1 MIDLESIRYV
11 PCRDQWPRRTNAAH
25 IWIVLHSIESGEG
38 GETAEACANYFRD
51 PRNPN
56 GTPRIASTQ
65 FVVDNNST
73 IRCAEWENRVAG
85 AVGANDEGWHIEQ
98 AGVAAQSADQWRDDY
113 STDMVMRQTA
123 PLVAALAHRDGIPL
137 RFVDAAGLKRG
148 QPGVTT
154 HHECWKAF
162 GGDVRTDPGAN
173 YPMTEMLVEAIRL
186 YGGEPTG
193 DEFDMADLADLD
205 FIVAR
210 HALAQDAR
218 TKAYIDKL
226 DYEHKLFE
234 IDVRDQLG
242 IFIDERTDQ
251 IMAEL
256 ARQGALTAEN
266 VAALK
271 AALPPLPV
279 LEVSEVPPPTVP
291 SMPEALARV
300 DADLAAL
307 APPAAAA

>member
-1 MIDLESIRYV
+1 MIDLESIPYV
-11 PCRDQWPRRTNAAH
+11 PCRDQWPRRTSMPH

-38 GETAEACANYFRD
+38 GGTAEACASYFRD
-51 PRNPN
+51 PRNAN

-113 STDMVMRQTA
+113 STDMVIHQTA
-123 PLVAALAHRDGIPL
+123 PLVAALAQRDGIPL

-162 GGDVRTDPGAN
+162 GGDVRTDPGPE

-186 YGGEPTG
+186 IGGGSPGE
-193 DEFDMADLADLD
+193 DEMSATDVAAIMTRIDDAGAATRDFLSARLEQVAAADRATMG
-205 FIVAR
+205 
-210 HALAQDAR
+210 ALAQGIVEA
-218 TKAYIDKL
+218 I
-226 DYEHKLFE
+226 
-234 IDVRDQLG
+234 VR
-242 IFIDERTDQ
+242 
-251 IMAEL
+251 A
-256 ARQGALTAEN
+256 
-266 VAALK
+266 
-271 AALPPLPV
+271 
-279 LEVSEVPPPTVP
+279 
-291 SMPEALARV
+291 
-300 DADLAAL
+300 DADNATEEQVTQKRDELLAVIKPQLDKIAED
-307 APPAAAA
+307 AANAAADPAA